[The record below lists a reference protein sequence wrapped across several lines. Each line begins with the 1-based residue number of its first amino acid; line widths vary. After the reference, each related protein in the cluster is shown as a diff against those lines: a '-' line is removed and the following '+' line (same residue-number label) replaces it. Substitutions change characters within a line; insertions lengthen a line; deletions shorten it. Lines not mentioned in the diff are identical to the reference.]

1 MEINAVQKILEE
13 EGQPTFR
20 MDQIVSAVFG
30 QLVSG
35 WNEVMTLPGAL
46 RERLISEVPFSSLEP
61 CGKSASA
68 KGDTVKF
75 TFRLHDG
82 KIIETVLMRHED
94 GRRTACVSSQVGCAM
109 ACTFCATG
117 DMGLFRNLTT
127 EEIIDQVL
135 HIARIL
141 APKGERVSN
150 VVMMGMGEP
159 MHNYDNV
166 LSALRVL
173 NGSKTLN
180 IGARRMTISTCGIVP
195 SIDRLAKEPMQI
207 NLAVSLHAP
216 VDDVRSRLMPVNKVY
231 PLDQLM
237 PTIRSYIQKT
247 NRKVFFEYLLIDG
260 MNDSSETA
268 EDLADLM
275 NHPLYHVNLIKYHS
289 TGAFTTSPRAKRD
302 AFKAVLEERGISVTH
317 RISFGEDIM
326 AACGQL
332 AGKK

>member
-1 MEINAVQKILEE
+1 MDINAVQKILEE
-13 EGQPTFR
+13 EGQPAFR
-20 MDQIVSAVFG
+20 MDQVVSAVFG
-30 QLVSG
+30 QLVAG
-35 WNEVMTLPGAL
+35 WEEVMTLPGAL
-46 RERLISEVPFSSLEP
+46 RERLSVEVPFSGLEL
-61 CGKSASA
+61 SAEVTSV

-75 TFRLHDG
+75 AFRLHDG
-82 KIIETVLMRHED
+82 NTIETVLMRHED
-94 GRRTACVSSQVGCAM
+94 GRRTACVSSQAGCAM
-109 ACTFCATG
+109 ACTFCASG
-117 DMGLFRNLTT
+117 KFGLSRNLTT

-135 HIARIL
+135 HVARIL

-150 VVMMGMGEP
+150 IVMMGMGEP

-166 LSALRVL
+166 LNALRTL

-195 SIDRLAKEPMQI
+195 GIERLAKEPMQI

-216 VDDVRSRLMPVNKVY
+216 VDDIRSRLMPVNDAY

-237 PTIRSYIQKT
+237 PAIRSYVQKT

-260 MNDSSETA
+260 VNDSAETA

-302 AFKAVLEERGISVTH
+302 SFKAVLEERGVPVTH

>member
-13 EGQPTFR
+13 ERQPAFR
-20 MDQIVSAVFG
+20 MDQIVAAVFG

-35 WNEVMTLPGAL
+35 WNEIMTLPGAL

-61 CGKSASA
+61 RGKMESA

-75 TFRLHDG
+75 MFRLHDG

-117 DMGLFRNLTT
+117 DMGLFRNLTA

-135 HIARIL
+135 HIARML

-195 SIDRLAKEPMQI
+195 SIDRLANEPMQI

-216 VDDVRSRLMPVNKVY
+216 VDDIRARLMPVNKVY
-231 PLDQLM
+231 PLDKLM

-302 AFKAVLEERGISVTH
+302 AFKAVLEERGVSVTH

-332 AGKK
+332 AGQK